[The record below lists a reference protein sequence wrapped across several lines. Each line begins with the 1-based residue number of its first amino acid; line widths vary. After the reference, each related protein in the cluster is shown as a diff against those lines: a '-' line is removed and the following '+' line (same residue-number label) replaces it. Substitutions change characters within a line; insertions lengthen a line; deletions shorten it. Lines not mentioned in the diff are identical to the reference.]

1 MGNRLRESEIAWHGL
16 TGGGCSEE
24 LTSQLRKLHLVRL
37 EVDGLVMRIGKGSP
51 PLQYAPLWTFMWW
64 IAWGSRTGA
73 IASLPPEQSP
83 QAISQQAESGEI
95 AMARDAEEQG
105 IQPEG
110 GGTSSKRNLVAGVLG
125 PALKLW
131 LRSQVEAATRLDVRI
146 GSEMGEGG
154 SLSSRQMLAGRIPR
168 VQVEAD
174 GVIYKGLH
182 LGQLK
187 LVGRDIRMNLG
198 QAVRGKPLKLL
209 APIVVDLELRM
220 SEAQLNESLESP
232 LLAPQLG
239 EWLELLQELLLEE
252 EKLGELQLS
261 QPQIALS
268 GGALGGTKLEA
279 ERLGLQAQYGP
290 AVQADSRADARADSQ
305 ADAAAGE
312 IAIET
317 ALTVRNGNVLK
328 LRQPRWS
335 EAPPAGFQDDLS
347 SLAMMPL
354 KLGSD
359 VAIEQIAIAA
369 GQLHLVGQL
378 TVQP

>member
-1 MGNRLRESEIAWHGL
+1 
-16 TGGGCSEE
+16 
-24 LTSQLRKLHLVRL
+24 
-37 EVDGLVMRIGKGSP
+37 
-51 PLQYAPLWTFMWW
+51 
-64 IAWGSRTGA
+64 
-73 IASLPPEQSP
+73 
-83 QAISQQAESGEI
+83 
-95 AMARDAEEQG
+95 MARDAEEQG

-154 SLSSRQMLAGRIPR
+154 SLSSRQMLAGRIPQ

-290 AVQADSRADARADSQ
+290 VVQADSKADARADSQ